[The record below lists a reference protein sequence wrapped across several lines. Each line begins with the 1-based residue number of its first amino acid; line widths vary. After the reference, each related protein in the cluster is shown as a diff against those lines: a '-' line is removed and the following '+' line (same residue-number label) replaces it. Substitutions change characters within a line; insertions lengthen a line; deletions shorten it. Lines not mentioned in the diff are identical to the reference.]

1 MSPSNRSAGTIVL
14 ILMADEDNVDEG
26 DNDASDELPIAE
38 ALLVALEPETDVVAG
53 ATPPLFSSRPG
64 VRLFSRGASRASRCN
79 SCAAADDC
87 FFLKYL
93 LIVLVLEVASF
104 PVSFRLWLDLEL
116 VAPAVLVAAFA
127 NCGTAEA
134 TATRL
139 NVSLSLSSASSSAAA
154 DAAMAAAAA
163 AEVDAP
169 LSCATA
175 EVFSGEAS
183 SSSSS
188 SLLDVCE
195 EGSGSGSGS
204 VKRSFRF
211 GPRLDGGDENER
223 S

>member
-1 MSPSNRSAGTIVL
+1 MSPSNRSAGTIAL
-14 ILMADEDNVDEG
+14 ILMADADNVDEG
-26 DNDASDELPIAE
+26 DDDDSDELPIAE

-116 VAPAVLVAAFA
+116 VAPAVWVAAFA

-163 AEVDAP
+163 EVDAP
-169 LSCATA
+169 VSCATA